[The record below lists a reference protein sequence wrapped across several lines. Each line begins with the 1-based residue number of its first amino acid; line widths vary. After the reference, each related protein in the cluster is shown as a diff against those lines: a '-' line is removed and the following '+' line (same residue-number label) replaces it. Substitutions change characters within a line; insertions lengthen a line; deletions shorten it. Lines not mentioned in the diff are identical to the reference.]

1 MSGHE
6 SRLTVLTKKSALA
19 IITACLLLV
28 SLISFLLI
36 SNFRSQIALR
46 ESALNRFR
54 LDLEKRSASLGY
66 FFAER
71 KYDLNTLALS
81 REINA
86 YFTNKSLGMS
96 ERYGLK
102 VNLFMIKRV
111 LEKTLKQKKIQE
123 HNIYK
128 RFVFLDS
135 YNRALVDTAS
145 ESNSSNAISW
155 KAIEEIG
162 GRGPHVY
169 LGDENKEPQT
179 IVVAPCH
186 YKGKIV
192 GNVIAWLDRKTLFTH
207 FVKFAK
213 TSEFSVSG

>member
-96 ERYGLK
+96 ER
-102 VNLFMIKRV
+102 
-111 LEKTLKQKKIQE
+111 
-123 HNIYK
+123 
-128 RFVFLDS
+128 
-135 YNRALVDTAS
+135 
-145 ESNSSNAISW
+145 
-155 KAIEEIG
+155 
-162 GRGPHVY
+162 
-169 LGDENKEPQT
+169 
-179 IVVAPCH
+179 
-186 YKGKIV
+186 
-192 GNVIAWLDRKTLFTH
+192 
-207 FVKFAK
+207 
-213 TSEFSVSG
+213 